1 MQFSH
6 QQSSR
11 TRDEIVDD
19 LLLEIV
25 RHIEDRD
32 NLDIYHGDRGF
43 VDLINE
49 FKDYYYGKDNNE

>member
-1 MQFSH
+1 MTTSSK
-6 QQSSR
+6 SSR
-11 TRDEIVDD
+11 HRDEIVDD

-32 NLDIYHGDRGF
+32 NLDIYHGDRGL

-49 FKDYYYGKDNNE
+49 FKDYYYERKYNE